1 MCIRDSSNV
10 ANYFLSTFGRPDRI
24 ITCECERSDEPS
36 MTQVLHLY
44 NGDTLNSKLQ
54 SNENVIAVSMKE
66 MASSKD
72 IIQRLYL
79 SAIGR
84 YATEEEV
91 ARLSEIIDADTPEE
105 DRRIVL
111 EDLYWSVLTSREFL
125 FNR

>member
-1 MCIRDSSNV
+1 
-10 ANYFLSTFGRPDRI
+10 
-24 ITCECERSDEPS
+24 

-54 SNENVIAVSMKE
+54 SGENAIAAALKKMMTSKE
-66 MASSKD
+66 

-91 ARLSEIIDADTPEE
+91 TRLSEIIDAEVPEG